1 MAFEDNKRRNINLMA
16 KPSALRI
23 LALVVAGGAS
33 LGGGYWLRQSSDS
46 AAPIDWNS
54 SVAHET
60 LVASAG
66 GIQDLPESDY
76 YRRVVDI
83 LDRNYVDEH
92 MDEQKMAI
100 GAIRGMITSLAD
112 PLASYMTKEQ
122 FAVFLKNQSG
132 EFEGIGVEL
141 KLNWND
147 EKLAKY
153 KKDEQVDSSDLVPD
167 LIVTAIAPGS
177 PAEKAGIKIGDRV
190 ESVDGRWVLS
200 ARRIEQFRTNLAK
213 IRESK
218 LTSEEMNTR
227 IRAQFDGFK
236 EGMSPV
242 KAKDLVTMGTSG
254 KVILSWQRDKE
265 VLKAE
270 IARQNT
276 TWPSVIKTD
285 GGVQFRFFTGAE
297 KDFEQLLSTNE
308 PLIIDLRNSTQ
319 GNFDTL
325 LKIVEKLAPAKRYGY
340 FVHDDGKVQ
349 SSLESKATAKPW
361 PALTFIVDTST
372 RGAAE
377 ILATAFGVDKSAT
390 KIQGGKM
397 AGELSLI
404 RTTLLPDKS
413 GFAMPIGKFATQLES
428 KDLNKPKKM
437 AMSNSAEVQG

>member
-1 MAFEDNKRRNINLMA
+1 MASGKGSGVKTVA
-16 KPSALRI
+16 T
-23 LALVVAGGAS
+23 LVLCAAS
-33 LGGGYWLRQSSDS
+33 LGGGYWLRQS
-46 AAPIDWNS
+46 AEMGTPIEWNS
-54 SVAHET
+54 SIAHET

-83 LDRNYVDEH
+83 LDRQYVDENI
-92 MDEQKMAI
+92 DEQKMAI

-141 KLNWND
+141 KLDWND

-153 KKDEQVDSSDLVPD
+153 KKDEKVDASDLVPD

-177 PAEKAGIKIGDRV
+177 PAEKGGMKIGDRI
-190 ESVDGRWVLS
+190 ESVDGRWILS
-200 ARRIEQFRTNLAK
+200 ARRIEEFRTNLAK

-218 LTSEEMNTR
+218 LTSEEMNTK

-236 EGMSPV
+236 EGMTPV
-242 KAKDLVTMGTSG
+242 KAKDLVIMGTTG
-254 KVILSWQRDKE
+254 TVKVSWQRGKE

-270 IARQNT
+270 LVRQLT
-276 TWPSVIKTD
+276 TWPTVIEND
-285 GGVQFRFFTGAE
+285 GTVQFRLFTGAE
-297 KDFEQLLSTNE
+297 KEFERLVSSTS
-308 PLIIDLRNSTQ
+308 PVKIDLRNSTQ

-325 LKIVEKLAPAKRYGY
+325 LKIVETLAPARQYGF
-340 FVHDDGKVQ
+340 FVHEDNKVQ
-349 SSLESKATAKPW
+349 TMLESKATAKSW
-361 PALTFIVDTST
+361 PAITFVVDSTT

-377 ILATAFGVDKSAT
+377 ILAMALGAPKNNVT
-390 KIQGGKM
+390 IEGGKM

-413 GFAMPIGKFATQLES
+413 GFAMPIGRFATQIEN
-428 KDLNKPKKM
+428 KDLTKPKKM
-437 AMSNSAEVQG
+437 AMSTNMEVGG